1 MAGNFCTLAIPP
13 LELVIL
19 EGGGKNSF
27 LPVRSPRV
35 SLGRLDPGE
44 SPGVDAV
51 LFPEPTVSK
60 LHAIMEWDAAKRR
73 FLLTHRSATN
83 PTVVNGARVIRPTHL
98 NPGDRVQMG
107 NLVFELR
114 IGKGQHADAEIGD
127 VDVPAMIR
135 ALRATE
141 PAIVHRVGPTPIA
154 AAPVATPIPTF
165 AHLPIEHEV
174 FPLEPIPLPQVQP
187 LAPELAIVAAEEA
200 VLREQVAGE
209 EAAPEELVV
218 VKQKPYRRATRKI
231 GRNEPCPCGSGRKYK
246 KCCGA

>member
-1 MAGNFCTLAIPP
+1 

-19 EGGGKNSF
+19 EGGGKHTY
-27 LPVRSPRV
+27 LPVRSPWV

-44 SPGVDAV
+44 SPGPDAV

-60 LHAIMEWDAAKRR
+60 LHATLEWDGNKRR

-83 PTVVNGARVIRPTHL
+83 PTVVNGARVTRPTYV

-107 NLVFELR
+107 KLVFELR
-114 IGKGQHADAEIGD
+114 IGKGQHTGPEIGS

-141 PAIVHRVGPTPIA
+141 TDAVHWVAHTPIPA
-154 AAPVATPIPTF
+154 TPAATPIPSF

-174 FPLEPIPLPQVQP
+174 IPPEPIPLPPPETV
-187 LAPELAIVAAEEA
+187 APEPEPAEVFAAAEATAEKPPVA
-200 VLREQVAGE
+200 VKAT
-209 EAAPEELVV
+209 
-218 VKQKPYRRATRKI
+218 PYRRTTPKI
-231 GRNEPCPCGSGRKYK
+231 GRNERCPCGSGRKYK
-246 KCCGA
+246 KCCGAAA